1 MGTAA
6 PLCTRKYERS
16 MADVKTTE
24 TIQVFVKIDKG
35 RTVCICHA
43 ARKRCGCACERCEVT
58 RDKFSE
64 WRRVMRRDKY
74 GK

>member
-1 MGTAA
+1 
-6 PLCTRKYERS
+6 

-43 ARKRCGCACERCEVT
+43 SSQALRLRMRALPNVT